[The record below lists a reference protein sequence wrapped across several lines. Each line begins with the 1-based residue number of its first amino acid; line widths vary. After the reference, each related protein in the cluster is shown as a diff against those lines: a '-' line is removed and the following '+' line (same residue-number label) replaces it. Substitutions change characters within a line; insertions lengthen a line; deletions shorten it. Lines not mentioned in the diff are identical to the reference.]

1 MDSGNRLKRQGRAAG
16 LAFALLTAVL
26 TTTATTASAGFSKV
40 GESVKGRPIVAKVL
54 GETNAPFK
62 VLVVGAIHG
71 DETQGVRVVKRL
83 RKYDLNGA
91 KGVALWTV
99 RTTNPDGVARGTRKN
114 ARGVDLNRNFPYR
127 FDPDLGGGYNSGPG
141 PASEPETRA
150 VMRLAQR
157 VDFDLAIWYHQP
169 WGRTLAPCNKDRRWA
184 TSYARLSGLGLG
196 GGCDRTVYP
205 GSAVSWQH
213 HAFGTAAF
221 VVEFSAGVQPRG
233 TIKRHAR
240 AVVRLAKRMT

>member
-1 MDSGNRLKRQGRAAG
+1 MKNLMVACLATGVFLVAGQEADDAAASGFYKA
-16 LAFALLTAVL
+16 
-26 TTTATTASAGFSKV
+26 
-40 GESVKGRPIVAKVL
+40 GESVRDRPIVAKVL

-83 RKYDLNGA
+83 RNGA
-91 KGVALWTV
+91 KGVAFWTV
-99 RTTNPDGVARGTRKN
+99 RTANPDGVARGTRKN

-127 FDPDLGGGYNSGPG
+127 FDPALDGGYNSGPG

-150 VMRLAQR
+150 VMRLARR

-169 WGRTLAPCNKDRRWA
+169 WGRTHVPCGKDRRWA
-184 TSYARLSGLGLG
+184 TIYARLSLLGPG

-213 HAFGTAAF
+213 QEFGTTAF
-221 VVEFSAGVQPRG
+221 VVELTAGVQSKG
-233 TIKRHAR
+233 TIKHHAR
-240 AVVRLAKRMT
+240 AVVRLAKRMR